1 MVLPEKVLLR
11 LFWIQELM
19 HILTCLFQSR
29 KYFSFRM
36 WGAIEEVPLLIMGMG
51 PMSVELSHQED
62 GLEMGVES
70 GLRRKAVL

>member
-1 MVLPEKVLLR
+1 MEKVKNS
-11 LFWIQELM
+11 LFHTDVNI
-19 HILTCLFQSR
+19 LFQKR
-29 KYFSFRM
+29 IIPHQEDVYKRQ
-36 WGAIEEVPLLIMGMG
+36 EVPLMIMGMG

>member
-1 MVLPEKVLLR
+1 M
-11 LFWIQELM
+11 
-19 HILTCLFQSR
+19 
-29 KYFSFRM
+29 
-36 WGAIEEVPLLIMGMG
+36 IMGMG